1 MRNVKVFFLFVFVMM
16 LSQHLLAQSTAV
28 TGKVTDSQGY
38 EVIGANILLKGSN
51 GQGTITDVNGRYT
64 IQVNNVNEDVLIIS
78 YVGMKKKKVRIKGR
92 KVVNVQLKDDAVA
105 LNEVVAIGYATTRRK
120 DLTGSVA
127 SVQRDDLLKTPT
139 SDVAQALAGR
149 VAGVHI
155 TQNEGAPGAAINI
168 RVRGGISITQS
179 NEPLYIIDGFPS
191 EDGMSTLNPQEIE
204 SIDILKDAS
213 ATAIYGARGANGV
226 VVITT
231 KNASSGKNKMTVSL
245 DCYLGVDRLAK
256 KLDVLSP
263 LEFVWLDYE
272 RSFDQVDNT
281 EDMARFTKNY
291 GDVADINANYANR
304 PGLNWQ
310 DLTLGGDKI
319 KQNYHLNISGGN
331 SSVHYALA
339 YNYYKSEGAM
349 VHSGTSRHNV
359 SFSLDHKLTNKVK
372 VTARV
377 NYDERK
383 VYGMGTSGDGD
394 RFNKLQHILQY
405 RPTIGILGEDADMLT
420 MRDPILENDN
430 GSVMQNPLISAGE
443 ETNDKE
449 YRTFRANAGV
459 TIDIIEG
466 LKFTNTT
473 GMRYQN
479 RRYDVFYGDQSVRA
493 LRSSI
498 NGSIYNLEYG
508 SFQTSNVLSY
518 QKQIGVHRMTAMVG
532 QEYVKLWTRNVKTVA
547 TNFPNDDI
555 GLADM
560 SLGTPGI
567 PSSSKNFDDNLLS
580 FFGRVNYSY
589 QDKYLFTAS
598 LRADGSSKFGK
609 NNKWGYFPAVSGAW
623 RASEEDFIKNLGIFS
638 DLKLRMGYG
647 LSGNNRIGSYNSLAI
662 LGSVTYPTGDA
673 TSSGYVSTQ
682 IPNPELKWEANKTF
696 NLGLDFGFFNQRL
709 TISPEFYINRSD
721 DLLLNAKIPMSSGY
735 TNMMINAG
743 STENKGID
751 LTISS
756 VNIEKKDFRW
766 TTNFNVSH
774 NKNIIKRLTG
784 EQVQL
789 HEARFG
795 YNQNTHILE
804 VGKSLGQFYGFVT
817 EGLYQVA
824 DFNYDAG
831 TGKYTLK
838 DDVACAGDRNKVK
851 PGQWKFANI
860 DASDNEINE
869 NDKTVIGN
877 ALPDFYGGLNNTFS
891 YKNFDLSVFFTF
903 SYGNDVLNAT
913 KLTNTK
919 SGIKNYNT
927 LASGDRSH
935 RWTTIDAKGN
945 KVTEPTALADLNR
958 GKTIAGQ
965 EDMQIGDTYIHSW
978 AVEDGSY
985 IKLSNVTL
993 GYTFPKK
1000 ITKRL
1005 RVKSLRLYATATNLY
1020 TWTSYTG
1027 YDPEVS
1033 THGSG
1038 LTPGVDFGAYP
1049 RSRSFVFGLNLKF

>member
-16 LSQHLLAQSTAV
+16 LSQHLLAQSTTV

-51 GQGTITDVNGRYT
+51 GQGTITDVNGMYT

-92 KVVNVQLKDDAVA
+92 KVVNIQLKDDAVA

-139 SDVAQALAGR
+139 SNVAQALAGR

-281 EDMARFTKNY
+281 EDMARFNKNY

-331 SSVHYALA
+331 SSLRYALA

-405 RPTIGILGEDADMLT
+405 RPTIGVLGEDADMLT

-430 GSVMQNPLISAGE
+430 GSVMQNPLISASE

-459 TIDIIEG
+459 TIDLIEG
-466 LKFTNTT
+466 MKFTNTT
-473 GMRYQN
+473 GMRYQH
-479 RRYDVFYGDQSVRA
+479 RRYDVFYGDQSVKA

-498 NGSIYNLEYG
+498 NGSIHNLEYG

-532 QEYVKLWTRNVKTVA
+532 QEYVKRWTRNVKTVA

-580 FFGRVNYSY
+580 FFGRVNYTY

-743 STENKGID
+743 STENKGLD

-945 KVTEPTALADLNR
+945 KVTEPTALAELNR
-958 GKTIAGQ
+958 GKTIASQ
-965 EDMQIGDTYIHSW
+965 EDMQVGDTYIHSW

-993 GYTFPKK
+993 GYTFPKT
-1000 ITKRL
+1000 ITKKL
-1005 RVKSLRLYATATNLY
+1005 RIKSLRLYATATNLY
-1020 TWTSYTG
+1020 TWTNYTG

>member
-1 MRNVKVFFLFVFVMM
+1 MFT
-16 LSQHLLAQSTAV
+16 QHLLAQSTTV

-38 EVIGANILLKGSN
+38 EVIGANILLRGSN

-64 IQVNNVNEDVLIIS
+64 IQVNNINEDVLIIS

-281 EDMARFTKNY
+281 EDMARFNKNY

-331 SSVHYALA
+331 SSLRYALA

-349 VHSGTSRHNV
+349 VHSGMSRHNV

-405 RPTIGILGEDADMLT
+405 RPTIGVLGEDADMLT

-430 GSVMQNPLISAGE
+430 GSVMQNPLISASE

-518 QKQIGVHRMTAMVG
+518 QKQIGVHRMTAMIG
-532 QEYVKLWTRNVKTVA
+532 QEYVKRWTRNVKTVA

-580 FFGRVNYSY
+580 FFGRVNYIY

-609 NNKWGYFPAVSGAW
+609 NNKWGYFPAISGAW

-647 LSGNNRIGSYNSLAI
+647 LSGNNRIGNYNSLAI

-721 DLLLNAKIPMSSGY
+721 DLLLNAKVPMSSGY

-743 STENKGID
+743 STENKGLD

-756 VNIEKKDFRW
+756 VNIENKDFRW
-766 TTNFNVSH
+766 TTNFNISH

-913 KLTNTK
+913 KLTNSK
-919 SGIKNYNT
+919 SGVKNHST
-927 LASGDRSH
+927 LAINNRSH

-945 KVTEPTALADLNR
+945 KVTEPTALAELNR
-958 GKTIAGQ
+958 GKTIASQ
-965 EDMQIGDTYIHSW
+965 EDMQVGDTYIHSW

-993 GYTFPKK
+993 GYTFPKT
-1000 ITKRL
+1000 ITKKL
-1005 RVKSLRLYATATNLY
+1005 RIKSLRLYATATNLY
-1020 TWTSYTG
+1020 TWTNYTG